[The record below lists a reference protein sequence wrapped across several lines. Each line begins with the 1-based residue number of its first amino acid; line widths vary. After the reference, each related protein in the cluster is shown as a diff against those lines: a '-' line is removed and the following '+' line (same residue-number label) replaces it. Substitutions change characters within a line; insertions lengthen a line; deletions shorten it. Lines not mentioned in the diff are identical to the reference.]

1 MTIRD
6 ITNEALTAL
15 LAKYQAMQNSHDFS
29 VVLYAHKMIE
39 TALSEIGR
47 RAVKGEF

>member
-6 ITNEALTAL
+6 ITKEALTAL
-15 LAKYQAMQNSHDFS
+15 LAKYQAMQNSPAFS
-29 VVLYAHKMIE
+29 DILYAHKMIE
-39 TALSEIGR
+39 TVQSEIGR